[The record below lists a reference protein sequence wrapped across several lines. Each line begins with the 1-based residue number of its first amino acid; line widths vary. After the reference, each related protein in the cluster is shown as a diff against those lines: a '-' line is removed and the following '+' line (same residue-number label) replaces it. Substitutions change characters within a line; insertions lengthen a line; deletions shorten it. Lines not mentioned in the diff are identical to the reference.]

1 MAKTIRDTILAYP
14 GLADCEDFWI
24 TSFCRDAVLKV
35 QKIVRRS
42 ISKTKAGGR
51 RPLFHGRRSA
61 GLHGKQALHHVSPC
75 MV

>member
-61 GLHGKQALHHVSPC
+61 GFHGKQALHHVSPC

>member
-1 MAKTIRDTILAYP
+1 MAKDDSRYDTRLS

-24 TSFCRDAVLKV
+24 TSFCRGAVLKV
-35 QKIVRRS
+35 QED
-42 ISKTKAGGR
+42 SKTIDIKNKAGGR

-61 GLHGKQALHHVSPC
+61 ELHGKQALHHVSPC